1 MSRGRRAMV
10 GAKLLMSAVP
20 RSITPLT
27 ASFRLSITPPGSKS
41 LTNRYLLLAALAEGR
56 SVLRGPL
63 RADDTEV
70 MVAGLRQLGVAIETV
85 ELDGGWE
92 SIQVIGRG
100 GRLRGGCTLDLH
112 NAGTAVR
119 FLAAACTLADAPVV
133 IDGNARMRQRP
144 IGELVDLLRSIGATI
159 EYVEHEGGLPLRV
172 IPGAARGGEMPVG
185 PTLSSQ
191 FISALLMLGPR
202 LAQGLSLRATGEL
215 TSPGYI
221 TMTLGCMDRMGAK
234 IEASAS
240 LDRIDVGPGRYTG
253 VDLMIE
259 PDASS
264 ATYFLAAAA
273 VSPGSV
279 CTIEGLG
286 KGSLQPDVRFVDALS
301 DMGAGITFGRDFLTV
316 IGAGDPLH
324 GIDIDCSLLPDAAM
338 TLAVVAAF
346 ARGETVLRGLATL
359 RHKETDR
366 LAALQSELIKL
377 GATVEVE
384 DDELLVIEPAPDA
397 RRRNDEIIIE
407 TYDDHRMAMAFS
419 IAGLVRPGIRIANP
433 GCVAK
438 TYPGYWEQFGRIRGA
453 EVAP

>member
-1 MSRGRRAMV
+1 
-10 GAKLLMSAVP
+10 MSAVP

-56 SVLRGPL
+56 SVLHRPL

-70 MVAGLRQLGVAIETV
+70 MVVGLRQLGVVIETV
-85 ELDGGWE
+85 ELEGGWE
-92 SIQVIGRG
+92 SIQIIGSG

-119 FLAAACTLADAPVV
+119 FLTAACTLADAPLV

-159 EYVEHEGGLPLRV
+159 EYVEHEGGLPIRV
-172 IPGAARGGEMPVG
+172 FPGAARGGEVPVG

-191 FISALLMLGPR
+191 FISALLMLGPH
-202 LAQGLSLRATGEL
+202 LAQGLSLRATGAV
-215 TSPGYI
+215 TSPGYVA
-221 TMTLGCMDRMGAK
+221 MTLGCMDRMGAK

-240 LDRIDVGPGRYTG
+240 LDRIDVRPGRFTG
-253 VDLMIE
+253 VDLAIE

-286 KGSLQPDVRFVDALS
+286 KGSRQPDVRFVDALS
-301 DMGAGITFGRDFLTV
+301 DMGAGATFGGDFLTV
-316 IGAGDPLH
+316 IGAGDPLR
-324 GIDIDCSLLPDAAM
+324 GIDIDCRIMPDAAM

-346 ARGETVLRGLATL
+346 AQGETVLRGLDTL

-377 GATVEVE
+377 GAAVEIE

-397 RRRNDEIIIE
+397 RQRSDEIVIE
-407 TYDDHRMAMAFS
+407 TCDDHRMAMAFS

-438 TYPGYWEQFGRIRGA
+438 TYPGYWEQFERMRGSG
-453 EVAP
+453 VAP